1 MSGPITQGVFA
12 LIRCDPEKPP
22 PLLKQRSSK
31 GFILTT
37 ICIAVFTDI
46 FLYGIIVPVVPFAL
60 TTRAGVAEKDV
71 QHWVSVLLAVYGAA
85 LLASS
90 PICGYLADRSTSRR
104 LPLLVGLL
112 ALAGST
118 LMLCFGHNIAVLVA
132 GRLLQGISAAIVW
145 TVGLA
150 LLVDTVGQKEI
161 GQLMG
166 YISIS
171 MSGAILVGPL
181 LGGVVY
187 NRAGYFGVYYMA
199 FALIIVDIIL
209 RTVMIEKKVARKWE
223 KQDEPLNVS
232 GPSEKGKASLSSQ
245 PRDSWPPHP
254 DAMLHVTVSENRVAK
269 KWTVGDKPAIEA
281 TPPSDDPPINP
292 RSHRTSPVSNPE
304 TIIEE
309 PEPGSNSNTLR
320 DSSDQDESS
329 SAPTVKKVRTRPPVI
344 LLLSSRRL
352 LSALYCALV
361 QSALLT
367 AWDAVL
373 PLRVHKLFG
382 WNSLGAGLIFLPLVL
397 PSFVAPLVG
406 AFSDKY
412 GARLPASI
420 GFLLATPFLILLR
433 IVEHGGRSQVVI
445 LCVLLACLGVA
456 LTIVMTPLLAEITY
470 IVDAKEKHQP
480 GLFGQKGAYAQAYGL
495 FNCAFAGG
503 MLVGPLWAGAVVNRH
518 GWGTMC
524 LTLGILAVVSAIPA
538 FLFTNGWIGEQW
550 KRRRKDADQGEA

>member
-1 MSGPITQGVFA
+1 MSGHTIQGLFA
-12 LIRCDPEKPP
+12 LIRGDPEKPP
-22 PLLKQRSSK
+22 PLSKQRSSK

-85 LLASS
+85 LLASA

-104 LPLLVGLL
+104 VPLLVGLL

-118 LMLCFGHNIAVLVA
+118 LMLCLGHNIALLVA

-171 MSGAILVGPL
+171 MSVAILVAPL
-181 LGGVVY
+181 LGGVAY
-187 NRAGYFGVYYMA
+187 DRAGYFGVYYMA

-209 RTVMIEKKVARKWE
+209 RTIMIEKKVARKWE

-232 GPSEKGKASLSSQ
+232 GPSEKGKASIPSL
-245 PRDSWPPHP
+245 PRDSWPLHS
-254 DAMLHVTVSENRVAK
+254 DAVLHATVSENKVVK
-269 KWTVGDKPAIEA
+269 KWTVGNGPAPEA

-292 RSHRTSPVSNPE
+292 RSHRTSPSNPE

-309 PEPGSNSNTLR
+309 PEPGSDSNTLR
-320 DSSDQDESS
+320 DPPDQDESS
-329 SAPTVKKVRTRPPVI
+329 SAPTLKKVRTLPPVI

-352 LSALYCALV
+352 LSALYCTLV
-361 QSALLT
+361 QSALL
-367 AWDAVL
+367 ASWDAVL

-406 AFSDKY
+406 AFSDRY
-412 GARLPASI
+412 GARLPTSI
-420 GFLLATPFLILLR
+420 GFVLATPFLILLR
-433 IVEHGGRSQVVI
+433 IVEHEGRSQVVI

-456 LTIVMTPLLAEITY
+456 LTMVMTPLLAEITY
-470 IVDAKEKHQP
+470 IIDTKEKHHP

-503 MLVGPLWAGAVVNRH
+503 MLVGPLWAGAVVDKQ

-524 LTLGILAVVSAIPA
+524 LTLGIFAVVSAIPA

-550 KRRRKDADQGEA
+550 KRRRKGVAV